1 MMEDQDTH
9 AKIDPKIIVALISGF
24 ISVVSATIPL
34 LDDTERN
41 QAMVAFAFLIAL
53 ILMGICVFILFRKR
67 LYVAIAAVVMLAG
80 SAVSGFFAQQVV
92 QAPAALN
99 YLDTTVSVYAGTG
112 DRAFRDGAFTDC
124 AFVAPACMSAYQDR
138 LYVTDSDRI
147 RCLENGAVTT
157 EQFPSSR
164 YNARLI
170 RNLESD
176 LYVLA
181 ENRNLESGKYY
192 NFFIRIRNGESE
204 VVSEK
209 FEVGAFSA
217 SVSDFAFS
225 KGGALWF
232 IRLYDVPGTASATLE
247 KLTYDRDADRYGP
260 PEWFMDFHYEADD
273 MKDARMAFDADDNL
287 YISVP
292 GQGVILR
299 QGRDE
304 KECTVFAGV
313 DGEHNFNDQGPFTF
327 SYPTALLPENGGLY
341 ALDNGVVRRLKIDG
355 GRAVS
360 CETLA
365 GVTPEMIK
373 SGKKNVRGVDVGQD
387 VAGSEFVFPPDV
399 TGSLAL
405 DNRGRLLLSDPENS
419 FIYQIWE
426 N

>member
-1 MMEDQDTH
+1 MMEDQD
-9 AKIDPKIIVALISGF
+9 ARPKVDPKIIVALISGLVS
-24 ISVVSATIPL
+24 IVSATAPIL
-34 LDDTERN
+34 SDLERN
-41 QAMVAFAFLIAL
+41 MLLAGFAFLLAVV
-53 ILMGICVFILFRKR
+53 LMGICVYILFRKR
-67 LYVAIAAVVMLAG
+67 LYVAIAAAGMLAL
-80 SAVSGFFAQQVV
+80 STVSSFFAHQVV
-92 QAPAALN
+92 QAPAELT

-112 DRAFRDGAFTDC
+112 ERDFRDGAFTDC
-124 AFVAPACMSAYQDR
+124 AFVKPACMSAYQDK

-147 RCLENGAVTT
+147 RCLENGAATT
-157 EQFPSSR
+157 EPFPSTR

-225 KGGALWF
+225 NGGALWF
-232 IRLYDVPGTASATLE
+232 IRLYDVPGKASATLE

-260 PEWFMDFHYEADD
+260 PEWFMDFPYEADD

-287 YISVP
+287 YVSVP

-304 KECTVFAGV
+304 QECTVFAGV
-313 DGEHNFNDQGPFTF
+313 EGNHVFNDQIPFTF
-327 SYPTALLPENGGLY
+327 SYPTAVLPENGGLY
-341 ALDNGVVRRLKIDG
+341 VMDNGVVRRIRIDN

-365 GVTPEMIK
+365 GVTPEMIT
-373 SGKKNVRGVDVGQD
+373 SGKKNIRSVDVGQD
-387 VAGSEFVFPPDV
+387 VAGAEFMFPPDA
-399 TGSLAL
+399 TASLAL

-419 FIYQIWE
+419 FLYQIWE